1 MDIPTEVT
9 QAKMTLGGSQV
20 TKYTTE
26 EMALATIGLIIL
38 VPEK

>member
-20 TKYTTE
+20 TKCITG
-26 EMALATIGLIIL
+26 EMALAIIGLTIL